1 MVASSSIDSFKVW
14 RGEGVMLAIIRSPEI
29 MLRESWRNVSFSAP
43 FNVFNQVY
51 PPSGGSYL
59 KVSRRVFLVLSLAS
73 NGA

>member
-51 PPSGGSYL
+51 PPLWRELFESFT
-59 KVSRRVFLVLSLAS
+59 KSLLGVVIS
-73 NGA
+73 I